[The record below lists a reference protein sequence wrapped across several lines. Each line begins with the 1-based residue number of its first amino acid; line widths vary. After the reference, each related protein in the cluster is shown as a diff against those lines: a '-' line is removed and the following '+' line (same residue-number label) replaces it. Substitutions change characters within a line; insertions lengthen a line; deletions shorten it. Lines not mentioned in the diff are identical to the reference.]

1 MFIRD
6 KKRTEE
12 DKTRNVGTPERKLFT
27 ASSSLLPERKLH
39 VLSLS
44 LIKHKGQN
52 LSACHRHSD
61 YLEDLYGFS

>member
-44 LIKHKGQN
+44 LIKHKRYRRDRICQLVTGT
-52 LSACHRHSD
+52 ATI
-61 YLEDLYGFS
+61 